1 MPLTLDDYQN
11 IVKGFKKSGYE
22 MEQTP
27 TVMANPLLISVTNG
41 NQQTN
46 YRLWA
51 FQITPG
57 GGGASVRAA
66 DEFRVQVT
74 NGPKNINDFDSNG
87 YIDLL
92 IGYSREKDTIAAY
105 DRRWLEAW
113 TRHEET
119 RKQGEKK
126 KSPSAQVK
134 DADIQKGKSIGFHH
148 LTKSTKL
155 FNNGNIVTM
164 TPEKLPEY
172 LRNHNKIIKGEI
184 PSSKIDSRVTTA
196 KNIVD
201 YCHEQGL
208 PFKAELIARYIASI
222 LTKPFVILAGVSGTG
237 KSKLAQLVAEFYGV
251 EKLEVETSE
260 TNNSVVDGKMFG
272 FSKPFARVFDSN
284 RFSLVAVRPD
294 WIDNQ
299 SILGFVNPLTGK
311 YESTQALD
319 IILRASENIDQIENK
334 LAANRYFMLL
344 DEMNI
349 ARVEHYFSDWLSC
362 SESRRLLPDGSISQQ
377 AVPLHRNKELTTSLI
392 NHDGTTSEKNV
403 PSEITLPT
411 NLIVTGTVNVDETT
425 FGFSP
430 KVLDRA
436 MVIEFDE
443 VDLEGMYAN
452 SDTAACDNFS
462 FPEHLPDFKLA
473 SSAHYKNLQ
482 APTHAHLVN
491 VNQILEQ
498 SRLHFGYR
506 TANEIA
512 LFIEIYNT
520 MLPKDDADIEMLR
533 ALDVAILQKVLPR
546 LSGNRVKL
554 EKPLTALCF
563 YLKDLTMAVD
573 KIDTTSM
580 PFEQN
585 YKAKMI
591 KSYVRA
597 LEMLDALRTFG
608 YVSFFK

>member
-11 IVKGFKKSGYE
+11 IVKGFKISGFE
-22 MEQTP
+22 MVQAP
-27 TVMANPLLISVTNG
+27 TAMANPLLISCTEG
-41 NQQTN
+41 DQQTN
-46 YRLWA
+46 YRVWA
-51 FQITPG
+51 FLITG
-57 GGGASVRAA
+57 GGGDRSA
-66 DEFRVQVT
+66 DEFRVQIT
-74 NGPKNINDFDSNG
+74 NGPRQANEFDSNG
-87 YIDLL
+87 YVDLL
-92 IGYSREKDTIAAY
+92 IGYSAEKDVIVAY
-105 DRRWLEAW
+105 DRRWLEKW
-113 TRHEET
+113 TESFENT
-119 RKQGEKK
+119 GNKG
-126 KSPSAQVK
+126 SPSVQVK
-134 DADIQKGKSIGFHH
+134 VKDIDAGKLKGFHYF
-148 LTKSTKL
+148 TKMTQK
-155 FNNGNIVTM
+155 FGNANIVTM

-172 LRNHNKIIKGEI
+172 LKDHDKIIKGEI
-184 PSSKIDSRVTTA
+184 PSSKIDTQVTTA
-196 KNIVD
+196 KTIVD
-201 YCHEQGL
+201 YCHQQGL
-208 PFKAELIARYIASI
+208 PFKAELIARYLASI

-251 EKLEVETSE
+251 EQLKVETSE
-260 TNNSVVDGKMFG
+260 TNNNATDGKMFC
-272 FSKPFARVFDSN
+272 FSKPFSRVFDSN

-319 IILRASENIDQIENK
+319 IILRASENINQNENK

-344 DEMNI
+344 DEMNL

-362 SESRRLLPDGSISQQ
+362 SESRRLLTDGRISQQ
-377 AVPLHRNKELTTSLI
+377 AVPLHRSDKLTTSLI
-392 NHDGTTSEKNV
+392 NHDGTTTEKNV
-403 PSEITLPT
+403 PSEIALPT

-452 SDTAACDNFS
+452 SDTAAYDNFN
-462 FPEHLPDFKLA
+462 FPEYLPDFKLA
-473 SSAHYKNLQ
+473 SSDHYKSLQ
-482 APTHAHLVN
+482 NSTHAHLVN
-491 VNQILEQ
+491 INQILEQ

-520 MLPKDDADIEMLR
+520 MLPKDDVDIDMLR

-563 YLKDLTMAVD
+563 YLKDLTMADD
-573 KIDTTSM
+573 KVDTTSM
-580 PFEQN
+580 PFDQN

-591 KSYVRA
+591 KSYLRA
-597 LEMLDALRTFG
+597 LEMLEALRTFG